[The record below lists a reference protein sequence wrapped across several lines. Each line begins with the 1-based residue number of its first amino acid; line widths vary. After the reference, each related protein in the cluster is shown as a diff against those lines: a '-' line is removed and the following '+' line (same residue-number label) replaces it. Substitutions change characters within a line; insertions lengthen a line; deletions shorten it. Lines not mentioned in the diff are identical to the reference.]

1 MKILLSSAK
10 TIALFTEAFQVASE
24 ATNYSRDGEGMPIK
38 KNAVKITDTIKM
50 YSGFGA
56 AFQAEIYKD
65 ENSDFD
71 CYKFNLI
78 VALDDQKHVTRYVAL
93 VLNNIEAEKL
103 LIKHNITI

>member
-56 AFQAEIYKD
+56 AFQAEIIKM
-65 ENSDFD
+65 
-71 CYKFNLI
+71 KIAILIAINLI
-78 VALDDQKHVTRYVAL
+78 LLSRLMTKNTLPATLHWYLTISRRKSYL
-93 VLNNIEAEKL
+93 LNI
-103 LIKHNITI
+103 I